1 MDHIQKEPPLDLKG
15 ITGASEGSECGLVS
29 KADIKAGRVSRRI
42 AAVQDEGTV
51 RLRLHYLSV
60 EFHLGRYAC
69 AIMDGKRVRQ

>member
-15 ITGASEGSECGLVS
+15 ITGASEGSAECGLVS
-29 KADIKAGRVSRRI
+29 KADIKAGRDSRRF

-60 EFHLGRYAC
+60 EFRL
-69 AIMDGKRVRQ
+69 KRE

>member
-15 ITGASEGSECGLVS
+15 ITGASEGSAECGLVS
-29 KADIKAGRVSRRI
+29 KADIKAGRDSRRI

-60 EFHLGRYAC
+60 EFRL
-69 AIMDGKRVRQ
+69 KRE